1 MAPQDEGSVVDR
13 RSYKDHEIE
22 VVEREA
28 EQELRLDGEPM
39 TIDRDADTG
48 AYWSPALPFRT
59 YGSLQE
65 LGQAMVDEGL
75 AGGTQADE

>member
-1 MAPQDEGSVVDR
+1 MTPQDEGSTVDKL
-13 RSYKDHEIE
+13 SYKNHEIE

-28 EQELRLDGEPM
+28 EQELRLDGEEM
-39 TIDRDADTG
+39 AVDRDADTG
-48 AYWSPALPFRT
+48 AYWSPDLPFRT

-75 AGGTQADE
+75 ASGQEEQ